1 MSEIDAEPDIDGLA
15 HNLDSLVRT
24 SDVITPNATASQT
37 SLLSFSDMGL
47 SVNVLKG
54 LRQAGFQRPSPV
66 QVKAIPLG
74 RLGVDLIVQAKSG
87 TGKTVVFSVVTLET
101 IDVKKKGTQAIIIS
115 PTRETAFQSASVISQ
130 LGRFIDGLRVRLFV
144 GGIPLSEDIKSV
156 QNCHVAVGTPG
167 RLKYLINAG
176 HMNCEDVRL
185 LVLDEA
191 DLLFSGGAGPDTT
204 DTELLAGKN
213 TFPSAINYIW
223 WALPESK
230 QVLALSATYSEHLVE
245 HHLPRYLRSPAL
257 VRLSANDP
265 SLLGVRQFFH
275 KVPSKSTSPAALFKA
290 KIKEL
295 LRILKDVDFRQCLVF
310 SNFHNRFFEPKF
322 SSDIGLF
329 VSSLGTIL
337 KCTAPRWSQPKASL
351 GKAYEERLGAVVL
364 NLVYPDASQGVD
376 LTDSNSAFYIA
387 APIPVQSPGVLHK
400 ATHGGSVITGC
411 YEVAELRPTV
421 FVKVFMLLIVFTLS
435 AEQLCETLRN
445 LGWPI
450 AYISSGLDQKERFR
464 AFNSL
469 RAFQCRILVSTDLTS
484 RGVDAEN
491 VNLVIHLE
499 VPWNRD
505 IYLHRIGRAGRF
517 GSYGASILL
526 VSDASNEMSLLSRVE
541 DPNSTPIL
549 LLPDPIPADLT
560 TSECQIDVSSL
571 VSVTELPTT
580 AQRHSHNQEV
590 FKKVDRPSKK
600 SVVSIRP
607 SSGKKT
613 VLTSAC
619 SAKELN
625 LEGNLKS
632 YVEAIK
638 MRPSISAYLTMDE
651 EARQSVPPSQSC
663 LPKFSVEVEHAVL
676 HQLSEFLRQ
685 PLFTRHKATKELLEA
700 AGKEEELEQPLEIS
714 ESRESVEHDRS
725 SSPYRPVVAN
735 APQTRTLTHRQMAL
749 WNEYCRLVGWKD
761 YFYQAWWNVS
771 REYEAALAEYKAA
784 VQLNS
789 GDAAK
794 TLFFQR

>member
-310 SNFHNRFFEPKF
+310 SNFHN
-322 SSDIGLF
+322 
-329 VSSLGTIL
+329 
-337 KCTAPRWSQPKASL
+337 
-351 GKAYEERLGAVVL
+351 
-364 NLVYPDASQGVD
+364 
-376 LTDSNSAFYIA
+376 
-387 APIPVQSPGVLHK
+387 
-400 ATHGGSVITGC
+400 
-411 YEVAELRPTV
+411 
-421 FVKVFMLLIVFTLS
+421 S

-794 TLFFQR
+794 TLF